1 MALTNT
7 SERYGAFTKIFHW
20 AIVVLFAWQY
30 FSGNV
35 MTGMERGDIVAGLNQ
50 NNYYN
55 WHKSIGLV
63 ALAIA
68 TFRLLNRYMGQL
80 PSWAPTLTTSEKTFI
95 HRAEQVLYLAMFVMP
110 ISGYF
115 YVMAGGFG
123 VHLFE
128 VWRMPNP
135 IGKVESI
142 AFVAKW
148 IHIVSGYVLA
158 AAVLGHLFVVFRH
171 QFVMKDGLLR
181 RMLPQRKS

>member
-1 MALTNT
+1 MTLMNTN
-7 SERYGAFTKIFHW
+7 ERYGALTKLFHW
-20 AIVVLFAWQY
+20 LIVILFAWQY

-35 MTGMERGDIVAGLNQ
+35 MTGMERGATVVGLNQ

-68 TFRLLNRYMGQL
+68 IFRLLNRFIGSL
-80 PSWAPTLTTSEKTFI
+80 PSWAPTLSNTEKKFI
-95 HRAEQVLYLAMFVMP
+95 HRAEQVLYLAMFIMP

-128 VWRMPNP
+128 VWKMPNP
-135 IGKVESI
+135 IGKVENI

-148 IHIVSGYVLA
+148 VHIISGYVLA
-158 AAVLGHLFVVFRH
+158 AAVLSHLFVVFRH